1 MYIATLGNSLP
12 LVSPKFENSKQT
24 ALIGS
29 ILASTASSNI
39 SILQMAVEL
48 LVQEKRLIEHLYEYG
63 VTASNDEVRI
73 FKISAAAAS
82 TNKDKSR
89 NLKQNSVLIQGF
101 FDNSDANL

>member
-1 MYIATLGNSLP
+1 
-12 LVSPKFENSKQT
+12 
-24 ALIGS
+24 
-29 ILASTASSNI
+29 
-39 SILQMAVEL
+39 MAVEL

-63 VTASNDEVRI
+63 VTASYDEVRI

-101 FDNSDANL
+101 SDNSDANLWTQNGIKQTYYLATILRQYGSPNIKH

>member
-1 MYIATLGNSLP
+1 MYIATLENSLP

-48 LVQEKRLIEHLYEYG
+48 LVQEKRLIEHLSEYG

-101 FDNSDANL
+101 SDNSDANL